1 MLLKLKER
9 NLLVEVASVQE
20 LTNPY
25 ADWVFGRL
33 QWGEEQQD
41 VEAFNKE
48 DLCFLSGENLPL
60 CWRDVHYRD
69 MEVIKHRSFAPKGDS
84 GFPYYGS

>member
-9 NLLVEVASVQE
+9 NLLVEIASVQE
-20 LTNPY
+20 LANPY
-25 ADWVFGRL
+25 ASWVFGRL

-41 VEAFNKE
+41 VEAFKKE
-48 DLCFLSGENLPL
+48 DLCFLSGEDLPL

-69 MEVIKHRSFAPKGDS
+69 VEVLKHRQFASTKDTQ
-84 GFPYYGS
+84 FPYYGS